1 MIIMRHNICIYLF
14 AILLIFAS
22 CDNCYNK
29 RLEPNVEI
37 IDAELRNAI
46 LEYDSI
52 IRHQFKDEKYILSL
66 SEITVND
73 SVTKILISY
82 DLGTAWLQDS
92 PISLAKV
99 KDKYVLVSSGTTYF
113 GILATEKALQKE
125 IARRYFPEEYR
136 LLEKGKVIDDY
147 IVNDAPWMELTFCK
161 GKFIKKRMPRLWV
174 SNYCNTVQI

>member
-1 MIIMRHNICIYLF
+1 MGHNICIYLF

-66 SEITVND
+66 SEKTGNGIESGVYR
-73 SVTKILISY
+73 V
-82 DLGTAWLQDS
+82 GTNGNSLQY
-92 PISLAKV
+92 PQL
-99 KDKYVLVSSGTTYF
+99 KYSF
-113 GILATEKALQKE
+113 
-125 IARRYFPEEYR
+125 
-136 LLEKGKVIDDY
+136 
-147 IVNDAPWMELTFCK
+147 
-161 GKFIKKRMPRLWV
+161 
-174 SNYCNTVQI
+174 